1 MKLIDADALHEQL
14 EEIRQE
20 MLEEN
25 TLNSDFSAA
34 VIETVQDEYLRN
46 MPPVDAAPVVHG
58 RWLPTNDDNKKK
70 CSQCDVIHLIA
81 QYPHGQANYCPNC
94 GAKMDGGNED
104 G

>member
-1 MKLIDADALHEQL
+1 MRLIDADAFHEQL

-25 TLNSDFSAA
+25 TFSSDFSAE

-46 MPPVDAAPVVHG
+46 MPTVDAALVVHAK
-58 RWLPTNDDNKKK
+58 WE
-70 CSQCDVIHLIA
+70 
-81 QYPHGQANYCPNC
+81 QYPDAKHMRCSNCKVERRLDHTMLFCPHC

-104 G
+104 DL